1 MKYTLKNSTDRSL
14 SFDILKK
21 MPKRSTFNAVL
32 LVPILAILV
41 LITIALIFQFSAGTG
56 TMRFFKPHLIK
67 VVGALVVA
75 FILSR
80 FPKSFYRQISGPL
93 YLASI
98 ALLVLVMLKGKTIK
112 GAQRWLALGPI
123 NIEPSELLKVAIPLY
138 LANFLSHLKLPIST
152 AHLLAAGS
160 IIIVPFLMIASQP
173 DLGTAMLIGLI
184 GLVQIFI
191 SGISYQ
197 TISLALCGLV
207 ASTPFLWGMLHAYQ
221 KKRILTILFPSD
233 DVLGSGYHIWQSK
246 IAIGSGGLWGKGLF
260 NSSQVKYHFLP
271 EFHTDFIFAL
281 IAEEGGL
288 VICSL
293 VILTFFIL
301 VASLFYLASR
311 STCQFSRI
319 FTAGIAFFFFVCSAV
334 NIAMVCG
341 LLPVVGIPLPFIS
354 YGGSNLMVC
363 GVALGIT
370 FAINGKNQ

>member
-1 MKYTLKNSTDRSL
+1 
-14 SFDILKK
+14 
-21 MPKRSTFNAVL
+21 
-32 LVPILAILV
+32 
-41 LITIALIFQFSAGTG
+41 
-56 TMRFFKPHLIK
+56 
-67 VVGALVVA
+67 
-75 FILSR
+75 
-80 FPKSFYRQISGPL
+80 
-93 YLASI
+93 
-98 ALLVLVMLKGKTIK
+98 MLKGKTIK

-197 TISLALCGLV
+197 TIFLALCGLV

-271 EFHTDFIFAL
+271 EFHTDFIFL
-281 IAEEGGL
+281 H
-288 VICSL
+288 
-293 VILTFFIL
+293 
-301 VASLFYLASR
+301 
-311 STCQFSRI
+311 
-319 FTAGIAFFFFVCSAV
+319 
-334 NIAMVCG
+334 
-341 LLPVVGIPLPFIS
+341 
-354 YGGSNLMVC
+354 
-363 GVALGIT
+363 
-370 FAINGKNQ
+370 